1 MNAFSERRLRFEFG
15 TAWDVRKWDD
25 EPVYREGIGRLSES
39 KALDFVGRL
48 DRSLFLIEVKD
59 FRGYRIENRKRLV
72 NGELAIEVAQ
82 KVRDMLA
89 GIVGVSGEGRID
101 CALWKPFLDAAVGRP
116 VRVVLWI
123 EQDAPPG
130 KPKGI
135 VDQLN
140 NTLSQQLKQN
150 LRWLTSHVR
159 IASLGDKA
167 PLQDLQV
174 KNL

>member
-1 MNAFSERRLRFEFG
+1 MVTRFTVPAKDSGAIVHCVEPDGSYGNTFMGGIEAQVIEGG
-15 TAWDVRKWDD
+15 TGADKG
-25 EPVYREGIGRLSES
+25 PVGGAGGGTGISV
-39 KALDFVGRL
+39 KLDAGP
-48 DRSLFLIEVKD
+48 RS
-59 FRGYRIENRKRLV
+59 
-72 NGELAIEVAQ
+72 
-82 KVRDMLA
+82 
-89 GIVGVSGEGRID
+89 
-101 CALWKPFLDAAVGRP
+101 DAAVGRP

-135 VDQLN
+135 VDLLN